1 LRSSSRIFSVIGIGW
16 RRFSQ
21 KAPGEPCRRVRIAE
35 VYAPVEFYRVTL
47 QHHRVDI
54 MICDIIAAYMDA
66 KQGRTRLIEEQKQ
79 RRALAERLR
88 GHEADAERDRTAL
101 TILEGELEDIDHA
114 LGRIEDGSYG
124 TCEECGKAIGDDR
137 LEAKPWARFCIVH
150 QLELEKAG
158 ARR

>member
-1 LRSSSRIFSVIGIGW
+1 
-16 RRFSQ
+16 
-21 KAPGEPCRRVRIAE
+21 
-35 VYAPVEFYRVTL
+35 
-47 QHHRVDI
+47 
-54 MICDIIAAYMDA
+54 MDA
-66 KQGRTRLIEEQKQ
+66 KQGRTRLLEEQKQ

-88 GHEADAERDRTAL
+88 GHEADAVEPSARSKLDQPPGESGSETIERERDLTAL

>member
-1 LRSSSRIFSVIGIGW
+1 MTSN
-16 RRFSQ
+16 
-21 KAPGEPCRRVRIAE
+21 
-35 VYAPVEFYRVTL
+35 
-47 QHHRVDI
+47 
-54 MICDIIAAYMDA
+54 MDA
-66 KQGRTRLIEEQKQ
+66 KQGRTRLIEERKQ

-88 GHEADAERDRTAL
+88 GHEADAVDQSERSKLDEHRGELGSEIVDRERDRTAL

-114 LGRIEDGSYG
+114 LRRIEDGSYG

-150 QLELEKAG
+150 QLELENAG